1 MSTISLNSVNY
12 ASISTTNNATRF
24 SVAEAALTAEPKQ
37 LLISSEIIKKD
48 NVSTVVMFDEKKLFP
63 ESCDS
68 KELVSPIRSMI
79 KIQYNPNVSPASV
92 LAQQL
97 DDLATLIMD
106 ANFRASIFN
115 RAHDISFTDA
125 V

>member
-1 MSTISLNSVNY
+1 M
-12 ASISTTNNATRF
+12 NNATRF

-68 KELVSPIRSMI
+68 KEFVSPVRSMI
-79 KIQYNPNVSPASV
+79 KIQYNPNVSPANV

-106 ANFRASIFN
+106 ANFRASILN